1 MAKLFLKIKNYQGN
15 FSFEDIKWNQIINIT
30 TLKEIKKKEELKDFE
45 DSKLATLIFNQ
56 NSEQDN
62 FNI

>member
-1 MAKLFLKIKNYQGN
+1 MARLFLKIKNYQGN

-45 DSKLATLIFNQ
+45 DSKLKTLIFNQ

>member
-1 MAKLFLKIKNYQGN
+1 MAQLFLKIKNYQGN

-56 NSEQDN
+56 NSEQR
-62 FNI
+62 